1 MTLPD
6 SIRAAIEEVVARSQ
20 LDPSAA
26 YQVRRDLE
34 EYFVDGLEAGRTPEE
49 LLDRFGSLDAAAKQ
63 LASGPVPSG
72 ETMHSRGWSALLA
85 STLSDLRFGCRA
97 LIRNPGLTLTSTVVL
112 ALGIGATAVVVAVVN
127 EILLR
132 PLAVAEPSELVDI
145 WADIEGGNSFAGFSY
160 LDFADY
166 RDENTVLQS
175 LAAFAGTQL
184 EVGEPGSTESAVVQL
199 VSPEYFPMLGLQPQL
214 GRMAFEP
221 DASFGEAPT
230 VVLTDAFW
238 RSSFG
243 ADPDVVGRPI
253 QLETATG
260 TIIGVGPP
268 GFGGHFIGFPSD
280 LWVPITSAPAVI
292 QGFDPAD
299 RSQKRFEM
307 IGRREAGVAPA
318 AIESAFQVL
327 AGELASRY
335 PDTNRGHGVGVTPT
349 TGLDHSLRGITLVF
363 LAILSV
369 VSGLVLVIACLNV
382 GSLILVRTMSR
393 DREMAVRLA
402 IGAGTRRLIRQITTE
417 SVLLVGLGAVAGTV
431 VAWQLTSLL
440 SETVARVGT
449 GLGLELSMDWRVL
462 GLTAVV
468 ALVAGLCASAAPA
481 FYLLGKQPASALRA
495 RGGTERGGTRLR
507 STLVVGQVA
516 ASVLLLITTGLF
528 VRALATGTSIDPG
541 YAADE
546 IATFGISLSDEGMDP
561 ASGEALKNQIVDAVG
576 GLPDVRA
583 VTTANLGIP
592 SVARTPMPIEVAG
605 VQPPPGQERLVAD
618 HRVVGAAF
626 FETVGTRL
634 LAGRDFTEADER
646 DGPRVAVVSEE
657 FARRYWSGLDV
668 IGRSFTAGSD
678 IVRVVGVA
686 QDVRYVVQD
695 PSPDPLIYL
704 SAAGRPT
711 SQLQVTVR
719 AASPLALAEELQGIV
734 GAAIPG
740 HSSLQYRSARQS
752 LDQALFP
759 QRMGALVI
767 GAMGITALL
776 LAMVGLYG
784 LIQYTVSRDQHE
796 LGVRLAL
803 GGRRSDLV
811 SVVVRRGLS
820 IVGAGVALGVVIAV
834 LVTPGL
840 TPFLSGVGA
849 RDPQTYIA
857 VIGGF
862 GAAALAASFVPALR
876 ASRIQPIEALRGE

>member
-1 MTLPD
+1 MKLPD
-6 SIRAAIEEVVARSQ
+6 AIRTAINEVIARAGLEPTAAH
-20 LDPSAA
+20 
-26 YQVRRDLE
+26 QVRRDLE
-34 EYFVDGLEAGRTPEE
+34 EYFVEGLEAGRTPAE
-49 LLDRFGSLDAAAKQ
+49 LLDRFGSLDAAARQ
-63 LASGPVPSG
+63 LATGPAPSG
-72 ETMHSRGWSALLA
+72 EVTRSRGLAGFVA
-85 STLSDLRFGCRA
+85 STLSDLRFGARA
-97 LIRNPGLTLTSTVVL
+97 LIRNPGLTVTATIVL
-112 ALGIGATAVVVAVVN
+112 ALGIGATTVVVAVVN

-132 PLAVAEPSELVDI
+132 PLPVTEPSELVDV

-160 LDFADY
+160 PDFVDY
-166 RDENTVLQS
+166 RDGNTVLRT
-175 LAAFAGTQL
+175 LAAFSGTQL
-184 EVGEPGSTESAVVQL
+184 DVGEPGSTAPAVVQL

-214 GRMAFEP
+214 GRMTFDP
-221 DASFGEAPT
+221 DGSFGEAPT
-230 VVLTDAFW
+230 VVLSDAFW

-243 ADPDVVGRPI
+243 ADPGVVGQTV
-253 QLETATG
+253 QLEGAAA
-260 TIIGVGPP
+260 TIIGVGPA
-268 GFGGHFIGFPSD
+268 GFSGHFIGFPSD
-280 LWVPITSAPAVI
+280 LWIPISAAPAII
-292 QGFDPAD
+292 QGFDPTD

-318 AIESAFQVL
+318 AVESALRVL
-327 AGELASRY
+327 ANELATRH
-335 PDTNRGHGVGVTPT
+335 PETNRGHGLGVTPT

-402 IGAGTRRLIRQITTE
+402 IGAGTRRLVRQIATE
-417 SVLLVGLGAVAGTV
+417 SVLLVALGAAAGTA

-440 SETVARVGT
+440 SDTVARVGS
-449 GLGLELSMDWRVL
+449 GLGLDLSMDWRVL
-462 GLTAVV
+462 GLTGVV
-468 ALVAGLCASAAPA
+468 ALLAGLCASAAPA
-481 FYLLGKQPASALRA
+481 FYLLGKQPAAALRA
-495 RGGTERGGTRLR
+495 RGGGERGGTRLR
-507 STLVVGQVA
+507 STLVVGQVT
-516 ASVLLLITTGLF
+516 ASVVLLVTTGLF
-528 VRALATGTSIDPG
+528 VRALAAGASVDPG

-546 IATFGISLSDEGMDP
+546 VATFGVSLGGGAMDP
-561 ASGEALKNQIVDAVG
+561 ASGEALKAQIVESVAQ
-576 GLPDVRA
+576 LPEVRG
-583 VTTANLGIP
+583 VTTSNLGIP

-605 VQPPPGQERLVAD
+605 VQPPPGQDRLVSD
-618 HRVVGAAF
+618 HRVVGANF
-626 FETVGTRL
+626 FEIMGTRL
-634 LAGRDFTEADER
+634 LAGRDFTEADAR

-657 FARRYWSGLDV
+657 FARRYWSDLDV
-668 IGRSFTAGSD
+668 VGRSFTAGGE
-678 IVRVVGVA
+678 IVRVVGIA
-686 QDVRYVVQD
+686 PDVRYVVQD

-719 AASPLALAEELQGIV
+719 AASPLELSEELQSIV

-740 HSSLQYRSARQS
+740 HSSLRYRSARQN
-752 LDQALFP
+752 LDEALFP

-803 GGRRSDLV
+803 GGRRADLV
-811 SVVVRRGLS
+811 RVVVRRGLGL
-820 IVGAGVALGVVIAV
+820 VGAGVGLGVVLAV

-840 TPFLSGVGA
+840 TPFLSGIGA

-862 GAAALAASFVPALR
+862 GAAALLASLVPALR